1 VRYRAIPPDE
11 NVPPIMNKLLRF
23 LAASGC
29 LAALM
34 FGPTAKS
41 AAAEEKKSEA
51 VGSIRPKGEVAPA
64 DLPGL
69 AKITFQQ
76 AMTAALAKVKGSII
90 KAELEVEDGNLMYS
104 FEIVGANK
112 KITEVEIDAG
122 NGKVLG
128 TEDVEN
134 EKEDEPADAKK
145 K

>member
-1 VRYRAIPPDE
+1 MVRTSLMRGYPPMKKR
-11 NVPPIMNKLLRF
+11 NVLF
-23 LAASGC
+23 LVV
-29 LAALM
+29 ALM
-34 FGPTAKS
+34 G
-41 AAAEEKKSEA
+41 AAATSIAFAAKDEKKA
-51 VGSIRPKGEVAPA
+51 PAGSIRPAGTVAPS

-76 AMTAALAKVKGSII
+76 ALSAALKKAPGSII

-122 NGKVLG
+122 NGKVLN
-128 TEDVEN
+128 TEDEEN
-134 EKEDEPADAKK
+134 EKEDKAAESKK